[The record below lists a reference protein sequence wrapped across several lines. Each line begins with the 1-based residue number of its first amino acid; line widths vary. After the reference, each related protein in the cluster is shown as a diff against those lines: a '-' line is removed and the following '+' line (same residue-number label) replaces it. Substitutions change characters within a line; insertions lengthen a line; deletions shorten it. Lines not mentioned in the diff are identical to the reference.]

1 MYSLIGG
8 YTPKPRNP
16 KNSKLKGGKDPPT
29 ILILL
34 GLNVSVKIAF
44 CACASF
50 SLNSRRTTRTRTK
63 RPYNVITKIYIMQP
77 KAGVHIPF
85 LPAYQRANTAFV
97 RHRYSLARTIRENKR
112 DIHND
117 AVSQKADFQQYQNL

>member
-1 MYSLIGG
+1 
-8 YTPKPRNP
+8 
-16 KNSKLKGGKDPPT
+16 
-29 ILILL
+29 
-34 GLNVSVKIAF
+34 
-44 CACASF
+44 
-50 SLNSRRTTRTRTK
+50 
-63 RPYNVITKIYIMQP
+63 MQP

-85 LPAYQRANTAFV
+85 LPASQRANTAFV